1 MVLAMPLQVEKSS
14 TMGYATH
21 DDEPYGAPHVP
32 GVHHAHEGLQNEILQ
47 DERAKT
53 MPHKS
58 VALHHAV
65 QNILDLAASYRGL
78 LDVSSYGDAY
88 AWYDA
93 LHLQFPYGS

>member
-47 DERAKT
+47 DECAKT

-93 LHLQFPYGS
+93 LHLQFLYGS